1 MKRLRSI
8 SRLFFVFALSWLVGF
23 LTVASH
29 AEMLT
34 PPDQAAKLLFP
45 KATSVNKE
53 SVLLTADEKSQVS
66 KRARAS
72 VKDSVFTFYRA
83 QADGKDLGFGGII
96 TSMVRT
102 KDQTSMV
109 GIDPEGKILG
119 IEVIAYYE
127 PPEYLPNKKW
137 LELFKGKLPS
147 ADLKAGRDLPIVTGA
162 TLTTETMAEAA
173 RVIRAVWEV
182 KFKGQTQVNSGSH
195 P

>member
-8 SRLFFVFALSWLVGF
+8 SRLIFVFALSWLVGF

-109 GIDPEGKILG
+109 
-119 IEVIAYYE
+119 
-127 PPEYLPNKKW
+127 
-137 LELFKGKLPS
+137 
-147 ADLKAGRDLPIVTGA
+147 
-162 TLTTETMAEAA
+162 
-173 RVIRAVWEV
+173 
-182 KFKGQTQVNSGSH
+182 
-195 P
+195 